1 MHDPLRRG
9 VHPCAIIILPAG
21 AAVTAGEE
29 SARSKVNQL
38 DLQSVPVNE
47 DVFILDISMD
57 NPSLMTTENC
67 FDCLKKQDLK
77 RCNVIGICYLV
88 EYLLGSFLSKNSS
101 LRYVI
106 KQVSR
111 VVRFLHHKDEAVL
124 LFKPVKQ
131 FYYPDSGKYISFG
144 LV

>member
-21 AAVTAGEE
+21 TAVTAGEE

-47 DVFILDISMD
+47 DVFILDIPMD
-57 NPSLMTTENC
+57 NPSFMTTQNC
-67 FDCLKKQDLK
+67 FDCLKNRILT
-77 RCNVIGICYLV
+77 CNVKKICYLV
-88 EYLLGSFLSKNSS
+88 KYLLGSFLPMNSS
-101 LRYVI
+101 LRYLI

-111 VVRFLHHKDEAVL
+111 VGRFLHHKDEAVL
-124 LFKPVKQ
+124 LLKPVKQ
-131 FYYPDSGKYISFG
+131 FYYPESGNYISFDSYI
-144 LV
+144 